1 VDAFF
6 ESYWRRVYLRRVSP
20 QWLFQEG
27 FHLTRRSGT
36 SHLKRLIDIIVSS
49 AALLLLSPLLLLI
62 AGAVRLESRGPA
74 IFRQARVGLSGCVFT
89 IFKFRTMRE
98 ASDGDIYTR
107 KGDQRVTR
115 FGALL
120 RKSRLDELPQLWN
133 VLRGE
138 MSLIGPRAEWV
149 RCAQIY
155 EKQIPNYHLR
165 HLVQPGITGWAQIN
179 YPYGEGLQDAI
190 EKLRFDLY
198 YIRHFSLLLDWT
210 MMLKTVHVMLFG
222 KGR

>member
-1 VDAFF
+1 
-6 ESYWRRVYLRRVSP
+6 
-20 QWLFQEG
+20 
-27 FHLTRRSGT
+27 
-36 SHLKRLIDIIVSS
+36 
-49 AALLLLSPLLLLI
+49 LLLSPLLLLI

-74 IFRQARVGLSGCVFT
+74 IFRQARGGLSGCVFT

-138 MSLIGPRAEWV
+138 MSLIGPRAEGV
-149 RCAQIY
+149 RCAEIY

-179 YPYGEGLQDAI
+179 YPYGENLQDTI

-198 YIRHFSLLLDWT
+198 YIRHFSLLLDWS
-210 MMLKTVHVMLFG
+210 MMLKTIHVMLFG